1 MTVRLR
7 RPGIRAQLLALMLL
21 LVGTA
26 ATVLLIDEIGGRRQA
41 ASLQWMIEGPMA
53 QLAGTRAIAEAY
65 GQDIAGA
72 ACSSHYGR
80 MSAVQA
86 SALAEAARARI
97 ATHWQ
102 GLRRAP
108 SDTAGRALIAQIGE
122 AQSVADRTAQAAIE
136 ALRAGDRGSLDALCS
151 SGFDAAF
158 DPVTL
163 RLRLLAD
170 LAISAADQRFE
181 SERVE
186 VRRAS
191 AWRLGLSLFTLT
203 IVVAFGWR
211 LSRNLVRG
219 IESLQDLAQRLRERD
234 FSERTVVRPGG
245 ELGAVVD
252 AFEDMRRELRR
263 YGAELRQSELR
274 ANSANRAKSAFLA
287 TMSHEL
293 RTPMI
298 GVTGM
303 VEVLSHTR
311 LDDDQRRALALVRHS
326 ADTLLQIIGDILD
339 FSKIEAGKLELTPT
353 PVDLRRL
360 VEGCV
365 LNFVAAASSKGLSL
379 DCRIDPAVGPAYL
392 ADPLRLRQILGNF
405 LSNAIKFTE
414 RGGVHVSLDRTSTG
428 ARGEGLRL
436 SVSDTGIGIPEDA
449 QAQLFEP
456 FAQAEQSTTRRF
468 GGSGLGLAICAL
480 LAERMGARISLRSRV
495 GEGTVLQ
502 LDLEL
507 PLANPSQIEAEPENA
522 APALAGRRALPS
534 PAEAERERS
543 LVLLVD
549 DHPTNRLVVS
559 RQLALAG
566 FRCETAND
574 GAQGLAAWQSGRF
587 ALVLTDLHM
596 PVMDGYQLTGALRSE
611 EASRGLA
618 RTPVIALTAAVLK
631 GEAERCLA
639 AGMDD
644 YIAKPAS
651 IDTLLR
657 RLRHWLPHLE
667 AIDSAAAGAVV
678 EPDGNG
684 PSPQRLDATP
694 PSFDPAPLREALGED
709 ALALRQVLEEFLDAA
724 RADVD
729 AAEAARLR
737 DERAGVAREAHRIK
751 AAAALVGAMALS
763 AAAEFIEAQA
773 AELEADALELAVA
786 RLQLR
791 LAEFD
796 QATARLRLA
805 AGG

>member
-1 MTVRLR
+1 MSWALR
-7 RPGIRAQLLALMLL
+7 RPGIRAQLLALVLL
-21 LVGTA
+21 LVGTG
-26 ATVLLIDEIGGRRQA
+26 ATVLLIDEVGGRRQA
-41 ASLQWMIEGPMA
+41 ASLQWLIEGPLA
-53 QLAGTRAIAEAY
+53 QLAGSRAIAEAY
-65 GQDIAGA
+65 GEDIAGA
-72 ACSSHYGR
+72 SCRAHDGR
-80 MSAVQA
+80 MSSAQA
-86 SALAEAARARI
+86 GALAEAARARI

-102 GLRRAP
+102 GVLRSPAEP
-108 SDTAGRALIAQIGE
+108 AQRALIAQIGE
-122 AQSVADRTAQAAIE
+122 AQSVADRSAQAAIE
-136 ALRAGDRGSLDALCS
+136 ALRSGDRDSLAGLCS
-151 SGFDAAF
+151 AGFDAAF

-170 LAISAADQRFE
+170 LAVSSADARLE
-181 SERVE
+181 AERAYL
-186 VRRAS
+186 RQAS
-191 AWRLGLSLFTLT
+191 VWRLGLSLFTLG
-203 IVVAFGWR
+203 VVVVVGWR

-219 IESLQDLAQRLRERD
+219 IEGLEDLAQRLRERD
-234 FSERTVVRPGG
+234 FRERPVFRPSG
-245 ELGAVVD
+245 ELGAVID
-252 AFEDMRRELRR
+252 AFEDMRRELLR
-263 YGAELRQSELR
+263 YGTELRQSELR

-311 LDDDQRRALALVRHS
+311 LDEDQRRALALIRHS

-339 FSKIEAGKLELTPT
+339 FSKIEAGKLELTPV

-360 VEGCV
+360 VEGSV

-405 LSNAIKFTE
+405 LSNAVKFTE
-414 RGGVHVSLDRTSTG
+414 RGGVHVSLERTG
-428 ARGEGLRL
+428 VDARGDRLRL
-436 SVSDTGIGIPEDA
+436 CVSDTGIGIPEDA

-480 LAERMGARISLRSRV
+480 LAERMDARIGLRSRV
-495 GEGTVLQ
+495 GEGTELQ
-502 LDLEL
+502 LDMS
-507 PLANPSQIEAEPENA
+507 LASADPARIDAEPESA
-522 APALAGRRALPS
+522 TPTLAGRRDLPS
-534 PAEAERERS
+534 PAQAERERS

-574 GAQGLAAWQSGRF
+574 GAQGLSAWRSGRF

-596 PVMDGYQLTGALRSE
+596 PVMDGYQLTGALRAE
-611 EASRGLA
+611 EANRGLP

-667 AIDSAAAGAVV
+667 AIDAAAK
-678 EPDGNG
+678 
-684 PSPQRLDATP
+684 PQMRAATSGDP
-694 PSFDPAPLREALGED
+694 IEAESAPSFDPGPLHEALGGD
-709 ALALRQVLEEFLDAA
+709 VRALRQVLEEFLDAA
-724 RADVD
+724 REDID

-737 DERAGVAREAHRIK
+737 DERVAVAREAHRIK

-763 AAAEFIEAQA
+763 AAAAALELQA
-773 AELEADALELAVA
+773 AELDADGLELAVA